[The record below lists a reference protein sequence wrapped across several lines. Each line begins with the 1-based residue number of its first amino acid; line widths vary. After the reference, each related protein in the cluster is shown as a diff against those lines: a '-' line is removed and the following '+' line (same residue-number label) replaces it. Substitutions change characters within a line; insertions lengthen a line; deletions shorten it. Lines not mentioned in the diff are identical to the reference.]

1 MESYENLTGIVR
13 ALYNRR
19 KAIIGISFLTTVL
32 VAGLSLLMP
41 DFYEAETIFYAASP
55 DLAKP
60 SPIGIGAQKRD
71 YYGESEDIDR
81 LLSIAE
87 SSELKARMIAHFDL
101 YTHYEIPRDSKLADY
116 KVMMRLSKAFKI
128 EKNKYDAIRLAIE
141 DKNPILSR
149 DITNV
154 ARDTINGIAQKLI
167 KDSQKKLL
175 TTFEASLE
183 SKELQVT
190 QLNKQ
195 LDSLRNKYEIYDT
208 KSQGQVIAE
217 ILSTTRAKY
226 EVVKSRINSYKSRGI
241 YSDSIRALGIQEQ
254 ALKNSLSSISSQAK
268 NFSNGLA
275 VVMSL
280 ENEQS
285 EASDQ
290 LAIDKE
296 RYKLLKST
304 YESDFSAL
312 HVVEF
317 ANKPQRKSRPKRSIL
332 VISAGAAT
340 FLLSCLA
347 AIIFAF
353 YKKVNWT
360 EVLKDE

>member
-19 KAIIGISFLTTVL
+19 KAIIGISFLTAVIT
-32 VAGLSLLMP
+32 AGLSLLMP
-41 DFYEAETIFYAASP
+41 DYYEAETIFYAASP

-87 SSELKARMIAHFDL
+87 SSELKAKLIRHFSL
-101 YTHYEIPRDSKLADY
+101 YDNYKIDPESKFADY
-116 KVMMRLSKAFKI
+116 KVMKKLSKAFKI
-128 EKNKYDAIRLAIE
+128 EKNKFNAIRLSIE
-141 DKNPILSR
+141 DKSPVLSR
-149 DITNV
+149 DMTNV
-154 ARDTINGIAQKLI
+154 ARDTINFIAQKLI

-175 TTFEASLE
+175 LSFEESLE
-183 SKELQVT
+183 NKEKQIT
-190 QLNKQ
+190 TLNNQ
-195 LDSLRNKYEIYDT
+195 LDTLRNKYEIFDT

-217 ILSTTRAKY
+217 LLSNARSNYEGIKSKIRSYENAGIFRDSLSILRVRA
-226 EVVKSRINSYKSRGI
+226 EV
-241 YSDSIRALGIQEQ
+241 A
-254 ALKNSLSSISSQAK
+254 KNSLASISRQAK
-268 NFSNGLA
+268 NFNDGLA
-275 VVMSL
+275 SVVAL

-312 HVVEF
+312 HVVEY
-317 ANKPQRKSRPKRSIL
+317 ASKPQRKSRPKRSIL
-332 VISAGAAT
+332 VISAGIAA
-340 FLLSCLA
+340 FVLSCFA

-353 YKKVNWT
+353 YKKVDWK